1 MSTTLTEEKKELI
14 KQIVNKTNCA
24 ISGMRKL
31 NKSLES
37 IVEVGQDVDKIAE
50 SWHRSNETLVSST
63 TAELKIETNAIK

>member
-14 KQIVNKTNCA
+14 KQIENSCDSA

-37 IVEVGQDVDKIAE
+37 KLNSFSFSACEA
-50 SWHRSNETLVSST
+50 SST
-63 TAELKIETNAIK
+63 STKPIQKQSFSSGSVVPTGS